1 MRETHRSIG
10 EWDWNSEILWKKI
23 IQTDDESCWTWIGST
38 GPQTNLFGARRNGK
52 PQMTQARRI
61 LYRDVYEED
70 CDDKQI
76 KMKCKNAYC
85 MNWHHFE
92 TTPNQRRYYK
102 DGVERGKREQIDPK
116 AGLQRAKLKKVLA
129 DWEQGE

>member
-1 MRETHRSIG
+1 
-10 EWDWNSEILWKKI
+10 
-23 IQTDDESCWTWIGST
+23 
-38 GPQTNLFGARRNGK
+38 
-52 PQMTQARRI
+52 MTQARRI

>member
-1 MRETHRSIG
+1 MRETHRSVG
-10 EWDWNSEILWKKI
+10 EWIWNSEILWKKI
-23 IQTDDESCWTWIGST
+23 VQTDEDSCWSWIGST
-38 GPQTNLFGARRNGK
+38 GPQTNLFGARKSGK

-70 CDDKQI
+70 CEDKQI
-76 KMKCKNAYC
+76 TMKCKNAYC

-92 TTPNQRRYYK
+92 TQPNQRHYYK
-102 DGVERGKREQIDPK
+102 DGVARGQREVIDQKKEIP
-116 AGLQRAKLKKVLA
+116 RAKLKKVLA

>member
-1 MRETHRSIG
+1 
-10 EWDWNSEILWKKI
+10 
-23 IQTDDESCWTWIGST
+23 
-38 GPQTNLFGARRNGK
+38 
-52 PQMTQARRI
+52 
-61 LYRDVYEED
+61 
-70 CDDKQI
+70 
-76 KMKCKNAYC
+76 MKCKNAYC